1 MYPFIRDMKNIERIT
16 MKKFL
21 SVIMVV
27 LALLSITACGPT
39 EAYLQITEPGTH
51 PLQVFGPDN
60 KQEDADWK
68 WAANQ
73 HIRITSYGVG
83 DEIEYLSYA
92 DMYACGK
99 IGAYIRLDNPYIFPA
114 KFENAKVT
122 VDIQISYRSFVSQ
135 FEYKHYTT
143 DPVSVEIELDEKG
156 FGEATVWVET
166 DQDVQRNTYYNGKVQ
181 YCENSTTAGVDF
193 SVIARISDATGTVT
207 YYEKVDPTP
216 VPKAT
221 PTASPEA

>member
-1 MYPFIRDMKNIERIT
+1 

-21 SVIMVV
+21 SVILVV

-60 KQEDADWK
+60 KAEDADWK
-68 WAANQ
+68 WPANQ
-73 HIRITSYGVG
+73 HLRLTAYGVG
-83 DEIEYLSYA
+83 ADIEYLSYA
-92 DMYACGK
+92 DSYGCGK
-99 IGAYIRLDNPYIFPA
+99 IGAYVRLDNPYVFPA
-114 KFENAKVT
+114 KFENAKITLEV
-122 VDIQISYRSFVSQ
+122 QISYRTYVSQ

-143 DPVSVEIELDEKG
+143 EPVTVEVELDEKG
-156 FGEATVWVET
+156 FGEATVWIET
-166 DQDVQRNTYYNGKVQ
+166 DQDVQRNTYYNGKVH
-181 YCENSTTAGVDF
+181 YCTNSIYAGVDF
-193 SVIARISDATGTVT
+193 TAIARISEASGTVT

-216 VPKAT
+216 VPTAT